1 MRWATGRARRPRSR
15 RSWAPLRSSGAVER
29 AWRLDRPVRARRRC
43 ASFTGRR
50 ARRRIR
56 SAPRS
61 WRARSGGRGGRPS
74 STRAAQGCRPRRRA
88 PTDSPGTRPGRMT
101 DDGHAR
107 FRDGGAV
114 GLLPCSAVRRFCPSA
129 PSIRERRITF
139 AHSSSIMSAGEPGHG
154 SGSSPASSTQPASP
168 AMATNLPASLAPE
181 GAVAD
186 AAFAERGQHLDGI
199 ALDEGCSA
207 DVPPSRRRAGRDS
220 APEVGLALRGA
231 EHRIRALQAPSFSSP
246 GNELCAGPTF
256 LRPSSSA
263 HSTMK

>member
-15 RSWAPLRSSGAVER
+15 RSWAPLCSSGAVER

-50 ARRRIR
+50 AWRRIR
-56 SAPRS
+56 SAPTS

-88 PTDSPGTRPGRMT
+88 PTDSPELLRGRMT

-168 AMATNLPASLAPE
+168 AMATNLQTSLAPE

-207 DVPPSRRRAGRDS
+207 DVPPSLAEPAATRRRKSASPSGALSTGS
-220 APEVGLALRGA
+220 APYRPPRSRRRGMSC
-231 EHRIRALQAPSFSSP
+231 APVLHSS
-246 GNELCAGPTF
+246 GPR
-256 LRPSSSA
+256 RPLIPQ
-263 HSTMK
+263 